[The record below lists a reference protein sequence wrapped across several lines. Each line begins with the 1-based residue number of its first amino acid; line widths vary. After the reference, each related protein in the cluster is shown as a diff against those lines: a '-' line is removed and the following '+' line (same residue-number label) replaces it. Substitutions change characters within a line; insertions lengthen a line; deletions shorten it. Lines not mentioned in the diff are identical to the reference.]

1 MTVGYK
7 VNLNQRT
14 VITACL
20 FLFGLLII
28 GAFNLYAGLNLQN
41 PQIQIQGQENDDVKT
56 TNNINTIESNST
68 ANISGIKSED
78 INNHFTIS
86 CSDFKKLYEAI
97 HALNIGKEVS
107 EGRINQSTLDGVESI
122 FNMYAGKCPQLDEFE
137 FE

>member
-1 MTVGYK
+1 MAVGYK
-7 VNLNQRT
+7 VNVNQRT
-14 VITACL
+14 LITVSL

-28 GAFNLYAGLNLQN
+28 GAFNLYAGLNLLN
-41 PQIQIQGQENDDVKT
+41 PQIQGQKNNDLKT

-68 ANISGIKSED
+68 ANVSGIMSED

>member
-1 MTVGYK
+1 MAVGYK
-7 VNLNQRT
+7 VNVNQRT
-14 VITACL
+14 LITVSL

-28 GAFNLYAGLNLQN
+28 GAFNLYAGLNLLN
-41 PQIQIQGQENDDVKT
+41 PQIQIQGQENDDLKT

-68 ANISGIKSED
+68 ANVSGIKSED

>member
-1 MTVGYK
+1 VGYK

-14 VITACL
+14 LITVCL
-20 FLFGLLII
+20 FLFGLLTLGI
-28 GAFNLYAGLNLQN
+28 FNLNPGLNLQN
-41 PQIQIQGQENDDVKT
+41 PQIQGQENDHLKT
-56 TNNINTIESNST
+56 TKNINRLASNST
-68 ANISGIKSED
+68 ANISGIMSKD

-97 HALNIGKEVS
+97 HVLNIGNEVA

-122 FNMYAGKCPQLDEFE
+122 FNMYAGNCTQLDEFE

>member
-1 MTVGYK
+1 VGYK

-14 VITACL
+14 LNTLSL
-20 FLFGLLII
+20 FLSGLLII
-28 GAFNLYAGLNLQN
+28 GAFNLYPGLNLLN
-41 PQIQIQGQENDDVKT
+41 PQIQAQENDELKT
-56 TNNINTIESNST
+56 TNNINTLESNST
-68 ANISGIKSED
+68 ANNSGIMSED

-97 HALNIGKEVS
+97 HALNIGNEVA

-122 FNMYAGKCPQLDEFE
+122 FNMYAGNCTQLDEFE

>member
-1 MTVGYK
+1 VGYK

-14 VITACL
+14 LITVTL

-28 GAFNLYAGLNLQN
+28 GAFNLYAGLNLLN
-41 PQIQIQGQENDDVKT
+41 PQIQIQGQENDDLKT

-68 ANISGIKSED
+68 ANVSGIKSED

>member
-1 MTVGYK
+1 MGYK

-14 VITACL
+14 LITLSL

-28 GAFNLYAGLNLQN
+28 GAFNLYAGLNLLN
-41 PQIQIQGQENDDVKT
+41 PQIQGQENDDLKT
-56 TNNINTIESNST
+56 TNNINTLESNST
-68 ANISGIKSED
+68 ANNSGIISED

-97 HALNIGKEVS
+97 HALNIGNEVA

-122 FNMYAGKCPQLDEFE
+122 FNMYAGNCTQLDEFE

>member
-1 MTVGYK
+1 M
-7 VNLNQRT
+7 
-14 VITACL
+14 ITACL

-41 PQIQIQGQENDDVKT
+41 PQIQGQENDDVKT

-68 ANISGIKSED
+68 ANVSGIKSED
-78 INNHFTIS
+78 ISNHFTIS

>member
-1 MTVGYK
+1 MGDK

-14 VITACL
+14 LITLSL
-20 FLFGLLII
+20 FLLGLLII
-28 GAFNLYAGLNLQN
+28 GAFNLYAGLNLLN
-41 PQIQIQGQENDDVKT
+41 PQIQGQENDDLKT
-56 TNNINTIESNST
+56 TNNNNTLESNST

-97 HALNIGKEVS
+97 HALNIGNEVA

-122 FNMYAGKCPQLDEFE
+122 FNMYAGNCTQLDEFE

>member
-1 MTVGYK
+1 MGYK

-14 VITACL
+14 VITLSL

-28 GAFNLYAGLNLQN
+28 GAFNLYAGLNLLN
-41 PQIQIQGQENDDVKT
+41 PQIQGQENDLKT
-56 TNNINTIESNST
+56 TNNNNTLESNST
-68 ANISGIKSED
+68 ANNSVTMSED

-97 HALNIGKEVS
+97 HALNIGNEVA

-122 FNMYAGKCPQLDEFE
+122 FNMYAGNCTQLDGFE

>member
-1 MTVGYK
+1 MITVS
-7 VNLNQRT
+7 
-14 VITACL
+14 L

-28 GAFNLYAGLNLQN
+28 GAFNLYAGLNLLN
-41 PQIQIQGQENDDVKT
+41 PQIQGQKNNDLKT

-68 ANISGIKSED
+68 ANVSGIMSED
-78 INNHFTIS
+78 ISNHFTIS

>member
-1 MTVGYK
+1 M
-7 VNLNQRT
+7 
-14 VITACL
+14 ITACL

-28 GAFNLYAGLNLQN
+28 GAFSLYAGLNLQN
-41 PQIQIQGQENDDVKT
+41 PQIQGQENDDVKT

-68 ANISGIKSED
+68 ANVSGIKSED
-78 INNHFTIS
+78 INNHFTIL

>member
-1 MTVGYK
+1 
-7 VNLNQRT
+7 

-28 GAFNLYAGLNLQN
+28 GAFSLYAGLNLQN
-41 PQIQIQGQENDDVKT
+41 PQIQGQENDDVKT

-68 ANISGIKSED
+68 ANVSGIKSED
-78 INNHFTIS
+78 ISNHFTIS

>member
-1 MTVGYK
+1 MAVYK
-7 VNLNQRT
+7 VNVNQRT
-14 VITACL
+14 LITVSL

-28 GAFNLYAGLNLQN
+28 GAFNLYAGLNLLN
-41 PQIQIQGQENDDVKT
+41 PQIQGQKNNDLKT

-68 ANISGIKSED
+68 ANVSGIMSED

>member
-1 MTVGYK
+1 VGYK

-14 VITACL
+14 LVTLSLFSL

-28 GAFNLYAGLNLQN
+28 GEFNLYAGLNLLN
-41 PQIQIQGQENDDVKT
+41 PQIQGQENDDLKT
-56 TNNINTIESNST
+56 TNNINTLESNST
-68 ANISGIKSED
+68 ANNSGIMSED

-97 HALNIGKEVS
+97 HALNIGNEVA
-107 EGRINQSTLDGVESI
+107 EGRLNQSTLDGVESI
-122 FNMYAGKCPQLDEFE
+122 FNMYAGNCTQLDEFE

>member
-1 MTVGYK
+1 MGYK

-14 VITACL
+14 LITLSL

-28 GAFNLYAGLNLQN
+28 GAFKLYPGLNLLN
-41 PQIQIQGQENDDVKT
+41 LQIQARENDELKT
-56 TNNINTIESNST
+56 TNNINTLESNST
-68 ANISGIKSED
+68 ANNSGIMSED

-97 HALNIGKEVS
+97 HALNIGNEVA

-122 FNMYAGKCPQLDEFE
+122 FNMYAGNCTQLDEFE